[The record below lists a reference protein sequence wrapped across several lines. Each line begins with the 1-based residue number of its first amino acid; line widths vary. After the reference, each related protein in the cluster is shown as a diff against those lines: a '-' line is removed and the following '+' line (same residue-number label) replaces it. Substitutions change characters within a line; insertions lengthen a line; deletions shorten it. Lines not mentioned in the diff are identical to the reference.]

1 MWGTAPPG
9 AFPTSF
15 LIVPGSLN
23 VIIMLGPEGPSQSE
37 RWVGGG
43 RLAAARDAIELASRM
58 RGVERIV
65 LAAPEKEYADAFRDV
80 NVTCD
85 FDAAGTIF
93 HFGRRLSELLERYPA
108 DAYLYLGAGSVP
120 LLPADVLSL
129 AVDDVRRA
137 GQPLAVTNNLHS
149 SDWMALNCPSAI
161 QARPERLDNDNAL
174 GWVLRTEASVEVR
187 SLPPSAATRLDIDT
201 PADLLLLALH
211 PGLGSQL
218 RRFLNDQPRD
228 GARWLAAGRRL
239 FAPAGQAALI
249 GRVSSAVWAHVEANS
264 QAWVRVFSEERGMTA
279 SRRLTA
285 GQVKSMVGVLLNR
298 LGPAAFFDELSGI
311 VEAVFFDTRVVLA
324 HAQRWPSAADRY
336 ASDLGLPGEI
346 RDGWLRELT
355 EAAINVRIPVVM
367 GGHGVVS
374 GDLYGLVEIARA
386 GGLAGLP

>member
-1 MWGTAPPG
+1 
-9 AFPTSF
+9 
-15 LIVPGSLN
+15 
-23 VIIMLGPEGPSQSE
+23 MLGPEGPSQSE

-43 RLAAARDAIELASRM
+43 RLAAARDAIELASRT

-65 LAAPEKEYADAFRDV
+65 LAAPEKEYADAFRDW

-161 QARPERLDNDNAL
+161 QARPERLVNDNAL

-249 GRVSSAVWAHVEANS
+249 GRVSSAVWAHVEANT

-279 SRRLTA
+279 SRRLAA

-336 ASDLGLPGEI
+336 ASDFGLPGEI
-346 RDGWLRELT
+346 RDVWLRELT

-386 GGLAGLP
+386 GGLASLP